1 MMESL
6 SPLNYDTKNNIS
18 VSVIKI
24 SFIYLIIPIDFTNDQ
39 NAMLWVTLG
48 YIYKL
53 NIKIHVKDN
62 TRDVLILAIVQDTF
76 AKFVG

>member
-39 NAMLWVTLG
+39 NAMRWVTLG
-48 YIYKL
+48 YIYRL

-62 TRDVLILAIVQDTF
+62 TRNVLILAIVQDTF
-76 AKFVG
+76 AKFGG

>member
-62 TRDVLILAIVQDTF
+62 TRNVLILAIVQDTF
-76 AKFVG
+76 ARFVG

>member
-62 TRDVLILAIVQDTF
+62 TRNVLILAIVQDTF

>member
-24 SFIYLIIPIDFTNDQ
+24 FFIYLIIPIDFTNDQ
-39 NAMLWVTLG
+39 NAMRWVTLG
-48 YIYKL
+48 YIYRL

-62 TRDVLILAIVQDTF
+62 TRNVLILAIVQDTF
-76 AKFVG
+76 AKFGG

>member
-39 NAMLWVTLG
+39 NAMSWVTLG
-48 YIYKL
+48 YIYRL

-62 TRDVLILAIVQDTF
+62 TRNVLILAIVQDTF
-76 AKFVG
+76 AKFGG